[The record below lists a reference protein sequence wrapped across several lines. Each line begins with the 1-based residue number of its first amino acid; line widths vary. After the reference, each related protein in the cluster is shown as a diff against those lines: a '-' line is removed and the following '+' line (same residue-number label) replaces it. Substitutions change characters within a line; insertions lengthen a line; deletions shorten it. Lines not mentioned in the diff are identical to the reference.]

1 MIGSEIKYNCED
13 FCWMMNSSCIIV
25 VKIESNVVSY
35 PLPRWIQIPIWWDI
49 STFRTGFWCVTV
61 SLVFLLL
68 VGTCSHGFW
77 WCFRSTWCENARKW
91 KSCMWGINYVRC
103 EILTFMIWA
112 TCECEYMKYE
122 YECLVLGWNL
132 EVSGMSCV
140 MASCNLTLWFLR
152 EKSW

>member
-122 YECLVLGWNL
+122 GWNL

>member
-103 EILTFMIWA
+103 EIFNFYDTSMLARVVHGIIFFLNII
-112 TCECEYMKYE
+112 YVFVLKY
-122 YECLVLGWNL
+122 YLSNLV
-132 EVSGMSCV
+132 
-140 MASCNLTLWFLR
+140 
-152 EKSW
+152 

>member
-1 MIGSEIKYNCED
+1 
-13 FCWMMNSSCIIV
+13 MMNSSCIIV

-122 YECLVLGWNL
+122 IWIWMSGARLELGSQWNELCNGKLQLNSLVFKRK
-132 EVSGMSCV
+132 V
-140 MASCNLTLWFLR
+140 MIILSSINNYFGHI
-152 EKSW
+152 